1 MRGGTSASRGPGAVR
16 PGPARRRAARMIG
29 LELAFGDGAGR
40 SRYYIV
46 RFRRRPAG
54 NSGQTTGVTLFK
66 ARNKQVNVLV
76 RKPVRAALTGPH

>member
-16 PGPARRRAARMIG
+16 PGPGRCRARQMTWP
-29 LELAFGDGAGR
+29 ELALSDGTGWP
-40 SRYYIV
+40 RYYLV

-54 NSGQTTGVTLFK
+54 NFGQTAGVTLFK
-66 ARNKQVNVLV
+66 AKNKQVNVLV